1 MTYINAFTNCIR
13 LAKEQADLFAPPVP
27 LFGTTVA
34 GEFQFASFEIEEAGL
49 ALSRSTA
56 VR

>member
-1 MTYINAFTNCIR
+1 MT
-13 LAKEQADLFAPPVP
+13 VP

-34 GEFQFASFEIEEAGL
+34 GKFQFASFEIEEAGKCL
-49 ALSRSTA
+49 ALRRSTA